1 MVKIVCL
8 ANSKKNGDRCIAGIN
23 ICTGKW
29 VRPVSELGDGRI
41 PVNRCLVNG
50 EEPELLDILDIP
62 FRQEG
67 FGHECENL
75 PIVVGEWEKIGK
87 VIPNSLLKYCES
99 EIFYSKYIEKVPKSF
114 LDSLPLEE
122 KRTLQLVRA
131 TVKQIR
137 KNKYQKW
144 EASLL
149 ISDHKVFKAKI
160 TDLAMI
166 NKLNQGVDFNNKDCL
181 FTISLA
187 QPWRKN
193 NCDELSC
200 WKLIAGVIELS

>member
-1 MVKIVCL
+1 MVKIICL

-29 VRPVSELGDGRI
+29 IRPVSGLKDGRI

-50 EEPELLDILDIP
+50 EEPQLLDILDIP

-67 FGHECENL
+67 FASECENL
-75 PIVVGEWEKIGK
+75 PILTGEWEKIGK
-87 VIPNSLLKYCES
+87 VVANSLLKYCET
-99 EIFYSKYIEKVPKSF
+99 EIFYSQYPEKVPKSF
-114 LDSLPLEE
+114 LDSLHFEK
-122 KRTLQLVRA
+122 KRTLQLIRA

-149 ISDHKVFKAKI
+149 ICNQKVFRAKI

-166 NKLNQGVDFNNKDCL
+166 DKLNQGLDLNNKECL

-193 NCDELSC
+193 DFDELSC